1 MLNTTKVLRHIEK
14 KLGFKFTD
22 LEIDE
27 NEIMDEIRQNTLR
40 VYSKYFPY
48 ITRVDVTEQQKI
60 DGKVNRFM
68 IDPQGLEI
76 MSINRLILG
85 NMEYIDPSIITRPNY
100 QADIFSTIMANDMMS
115 MVRNPITFSF
125 LEPNIV
131 EIYPSVVGLTNV
143 MMFVNAVHP
152 DHLGTIRANMEDQ
165 FLKLAYLDV
174 ADMLYMIRARFANM
188 TTPYGNLE
196 LMVDRL
202 QDASDK
208 RDELLQEWRRQ
219 SHKNANRK
227 RIFIA

>member
-40 VYSKYFPY
+40 VYSKYYPY
-48 ITRVDVTEQQKI
+48 ITRVDITTQEKI
-60 DGKVNRFM
+60 DGKINRFI

-76 MSINRLILG
+76 MSMNRLILG

-100 QADIFSTIMANDMMS
+100 QADIFSTITANDMMS
-115 MVRNPITFSF
+115 MVRNPITFNF
-125 LEPNIV
+125 MEPNILEV
-131 EIYPSVVGLTNV
+131 YPSVIGLTNV
-143 MMFVNAVHP
+143 MLFVNAVHP
-152 DHLGTIRANMEDQ
+152 EHLGTIRANMEDQ
-165 FLKLAYLDV
+165 FLKLAYLDI

-188 TTPYGNLE
+188 TTPYGNIE

-202 QDASDK
+202 QDAADK
-208 RDELLQEWRRQ
+208 REELLQEWRRQ
-219 SHKNANRK
+219 SNKNANRK

>member
-40 VYSKYFPY
+40 VYSKYYPY
-48 ITRVDVTEQQKI
+48 ITRVDITTQEKI
-60 DGKVNRFM
+60 DGKINRFI

-76 MSINRLILG
+76 MSMNRLILG

-100 QADIFSTIMANDMMS
+100 QADIFSTILANDMMS
-115 MVRNPITFSF
+115 MVRNPITFNF
-125 LEPNIV
+125 MEPNILEV
-131 EIYPSVVGLTNV
+131 YPSVIGLTNV
-143 MMFVNAVHP
+143 MLFVNAVHP
-152 DHLGTIRANMEDQ
+152 EHLGTIRANMEDQ
-165 FLKLAYLDV
+165 FLKLAYLDI

-188 TTPYGNLE
+188 TTPYGNIE

-202 QDASDK
+202 QDAADK
-208 RDELLQEWRRQ
+208 REELLQEWRRQ
-219 SHKNANRK
+219 SNKNANRK